1 MAIHSTNYYNTFI
14 RIAPDS
20 KAKSAEVPP
29 LKEPRSAARRA
40 YDMLADSPYQY
51 TSDDVLYEVSARPR
65 GISREAFFSKGQACF
80 RASPLTKRYGFGLHY
95 DAAGRMAVSVK
106 LTHVF
111 PLASGSCENCPYPG
125 MVREHL
131 SAL

>member
-51 TSDDVLYEVSARPR
+51 TSDTNP
-65 GISREAFFSKGQACF
+65 
-80 RASPLTKRYGFGLHY
+80 KR
-95 DAAGRMAVSVK
+95 
-106 LTHVF
+106 
-111 PLASGSCENCPYPG
+111 
-125 MVREHL
+125 
-131 SAL
+131 